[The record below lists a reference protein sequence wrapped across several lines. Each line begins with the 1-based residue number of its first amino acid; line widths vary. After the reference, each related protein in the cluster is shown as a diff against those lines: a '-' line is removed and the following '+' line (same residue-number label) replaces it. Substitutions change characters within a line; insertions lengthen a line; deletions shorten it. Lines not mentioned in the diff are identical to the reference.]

1 MQATVSKKV
10 RPGAIEIDLLKKA
23 IVIHYEAIIVNRDEA
38 TGTLHKIVRP
48 NKKTFP
54 VGVFSRENI
63 PEIVD
68 ELIIGCSLF
77 TESNRD
83 LLKCLLGALL
93 ENRELAICGEPSI
106 NKVNQYLECFY
117 DELPIKIEATNRI
130 FKLCEKAENLS
141 VLAFNDVLLA
151 ALTRSLREDGTK
163 SMLFATNIC
172 FIFFSLSHHSTYGRQ
187 LLRQNIPD
195 ALIKLIEQEEKRHR
209 VWYTKIAKIKK
220 EVQAAKDTEKESKKK
235 HYLEEYERYKRM
247 LEIQDKLLFA
257 AIHTVINLSEAASE
271 MQNELILFCEIDK
284 LVSYIGTIIKR
295 RPINQPLVALA
306 VTFLR
311 RLAITSEGA
320 KIVVSTDILASTMK
334 LLGEDS
340 AGASVDAILRLLY
353 NLCFDDAA
361 RHMIVRSG
369 ILLSIQSHF
378 AKILQDIV
386 SVLDEN
392 LLIVSA
398 PGNVSW
404 PESSKLLAIISRH
417 DCRAETAELDRVTNS
432 VMIYARFLYILSTD
446 ELGLESFERTDI
458 LLLSVI
464 ATCILPR
471 PPIELIAL
479 LVNLFILERSALPI
493 ITSGILVPLSK
504 QAVRLDILDI
514 YFVFGNIATHYSL
527 IPKRQITDKSFAHIP
542 ELMDVMFKHDSDK
555 YTAVLLGAVASAPLR
570 FIAKN
575 PGVLKFTVGL
585 ILRNSSPEILKLEAI
600 AMLSSLLNSGKV
612 LLNPDH
618 VKKLP
623 ETLLSFLIKLEDEPD
638 YVGTILLCILKACIH
653 ENFRTVFLAIKN
665 FYPCILRFLYET
677 DETMQTAPLP
687 RSSSRIRSRSTA
699 TTRSGAHRKESS
711 FVIKSASDSF
721 QGRSAYICSVLSSMI
736 LDVVA
741 AEEPSQ
747 ANVIANMRFNKYNAT
762 LLTALG
768 SQQG

>member
-10 RPGAIEIDLLKKA
+10 RPGAIEVDLLKKA
-23 IVIHYEAIIVNRDEA
+23 IVIHYEAIVVNRDEA
-38 TGTLHKIVRP
+38 TGALHKTVRP

-63 PEIVD
+63 SEIVD
-68 ELIIGCSLF
+68 ELILGCSLF

-93 ENRELAICGEPSI
+93 ENRELAICGEASI
-106 NKVNQYLECFY
+106 DKIDKYIECFY
-117 DELPIKIEATNRI
+117 DELPIKIEATSRI

-151 ALTRSLREDGTK
+151 ALTRSLREDGAK

-172 FIFFSLSHHSTYGRQ
+172 FIFFSLSHHCTYGRQ

-195 ALIKLIEQEEKRHR
+195 ALIKLLEQEEKRHKI
-209 VWYTKIAKIKK
+209 WYTKIARIKK
-220 EVQAAKDTEKESKKK
+220 DVQAAKDMEKESKKK
-235 HYLEEYERYKRM
+235 YYLEEYERYKRM

-284 LVSYIGTIIKR
+284 LVSYISTIIKR

-311 RLAITSEGA
+311 RLAITPEGA
-320 KIVVSTDILASTMK
+320 KLAMGADILTNIIK

-340 AGASVDAILRLLY
+340 AGASVDSILRLLY
-353 NLCFDDAA
+353 NLCFDDTA

-369 ILLSIQSHF
+369 VLLSIQSHF
-378 AKILQDIV
+378 AKLLQDIV
-386 SVLDEN
+386 AILGEKLS
-392 LLIVSA
+392 ITSA
-398 PGNVSW
+398 TGSISW
-404 PESSKLLAIISRH
+404 PDVNQLLPIISRH
-417 DCRAETAELDRVTNS
+417 DCRAETGEMDRVTTVVIVYS
-432 VMIYARFLYILSTD
+432 RFLYILSTD
-446 ELGLESFERTDI
+446 DLGLESFERTDI
-458 LLLSVI
+458 LLLSI
-464 ATCILPR
+464 LAACLLPR

-479 LVNLFILERSALPI
+479 LVNLFILERATLPVI
-493 ITSGILVPLSK
+493 ISGILVPLSK
-504 QAVRLDILDI
+504 QAVRLDSPDCYLM
-514 YFVFGNIATHYSL
+514 FSNIATHYPV
-527 IPKRQITDKSFAHIP
+527 IPKRQVTDKSFAHIP
-542 ELMDVMFKHDSDK
+542 DLMSVMLKRDSDK
-555 YTAVLLGAVASAPLR
+555 YTTALLGAVASAPLR

-585 ILRNSSPEILKLEAI
+585 ILRDSSPEILKLEAI

-612 LLNPDH
+612 LLNPEH

-623 ETLLSFLIKLEDEPD
+623 ETLLAFLIKLEGEPD

-653 ENFRTVFLAIKN
+653 ENFRSVFLAAKN
-665 FYPCILRFLYET
+665 FFPCVLRFLYET
-677 DETMQTAPLP
+677 DEAMHTVPQH
-687 RSSSRIRSRSTA
+687 RSSSRVRSRSTT
-699 TTRSGAHRKESS
+699 TTRGSTHRKEGS

-721 QGRSAYICSVLSSMI
+721 QGRSAYICSVLASMI

-741 AEEPSQ
+741 AEEPDQSDII
-747 ANVIANMRFNKYNAT
+747 VGLRFRKYNAK
-762 LLTALG
+762 LLAALE
-768 SQQG
+768 S

>member
-38 TGTLHKIVRP
+38 TGALHKTIRP

-68 ELIIGCSLF
+68 ELILGCSLF

-106 NKVNQYLECFY
+106 NKINQYIECFY
-117 DELPIKIEATNRI
+117 DELPIKIEATSRI
-130 FKLCEKAENLS
+130 FKLCEKAENLN

-151 ALTRSLREDGTK
+151 ALTRSLREDGAK

-172 FIFFSLSHHSTYGRQ
+172 FIFFSLSHHCTYGRQ

-195 ALIKLIEQEEKRHR
+195 ALIRLIEQEEKRHK

-220 EVQAAKDTEKESKKK
+220 DVQAAKDMEKESKKK
-235 HYLEEYERYKRM
+235 YYLEEYERYKRM
-247 LEIQDKLLFA
+247 IEIQDKLLFA

-271 MQNELILFCEIDK
+271 LQNELILFCEIEK
-284 LVSYIGTIIKR
+284 FVSYIGTIIKR

-311 RLAITSEGA
+311 RLAITPEGA
-320 KIVVSTDILASTMK
+320 RLTMSTDILANVIK
-334 LLGEDS
+334 LLGEDT
-340 AGASVDAILRLLY
+340 AGSSVDSILRFLY
-353 NLCFDDAA
+353 NLCFDDTA
-361 RHMIVRSG
+361 RHTIVRAG
-369 ILLSIQSHF
+369 VLLSLQPHF
-378 AKILQDIV
+378 SKLLQELV
-386 SVLDEN
+386 AVLGEK
-392 LLIVSA
+392 LSITSIS
-398 PGNVSW
+398 GGTSW
-404 PESSKLLAIISRH
+404 PEVSQLLPIVSRH
-417 DCRAETAELDRVTNS
+417 DCRAETAELDHITN
-432 VMIYARFLYILSTD
+432 VVVAYARFLYILSTD
-446 ELGLESFERTDI
+446 DLGLESFERTDI
-458 LLLSVI
+458 LMFSILAACLL
-464 ATCILPR
+464 PK

-479 LVNLFILERSALPI
+479 LVNLFISGRTTLPVI
-493 ITSGILVPLSK
+493 ASGILVPLSR
-504 QAVRLDILDI
+504 QAVRLDTPEFYLM
-514 YFVFGNIATHYSL
+514 FSNIATHYPM

-542 ELMDVMFKHDSDK
+542 ELMDVMLKRDSDK
-555 YTAVLLGAVASAPLR
+555 YTTVLLGAVASAPLR

-575 PGVLKFTVGL
+575 PGVLKFTVSL
-585 ILRNSSPEILKLEAI
+585 ILRNSSPELLKLEAI
-600 AMLSSLLNSGKV
+600 SMLSNLLNSGKV

-623 ETLLSFLIKLEDEPD
+623 ETLLSFLVKLEDEPD
-638 YVGTILLCILKACIH
+638 YVGTILLCILKACVH
-653 ENFRTVFLAIKN
+653 ENFRSVFLATKN
-665 FYPCILRFLYET
+665 FFSCILKFLYET
-677 DETMQTAPLP
+677 DETMLTVPPP
-687 RSSSRIRSRSTA
+687 RSSSRVRSRSTT
-699 TTRSGAHRKESS
+699 TTRGSGHRKEGA

-721 QGRSAYICSVLSSMI
+721 HGRSAYICSVLASMI
-736 LDVVA
+736 LDVIA

-747 ANVIANMRFNKYNAT
+747 LDTITSLKFRKYNT
-762 LLTALG
+762 ELLAALE
-768 SQQG
+768 S